1 MDIADFD
8 QFPQDAVWLQQDDE
22 TNASYA
28 AFCIYRDMGVRRSL
42 RQTCQTYYELADLP
56 ARTDG
61 KVTQIS
67 SWSQKYDWVERA
79 WAYTAHLDRMARIE
93 ATEAAKQMG
102 RRHAAIASVAIAK
115 AAERINAVDPS
126 KLSTREAV
134 ALLDLGVK
142 VERMARGQSA
152 VDDDATDDTEERSFK
167 AAVAADPALALA
179 ARDIALA
186 LEGMSRHQVA
196 APAVDTPTPPVDETI
211 VESPG
216 TPEAE

>member
-8 QFPQDAVWLQQDDE
+8 EFPQDAVWLQQDDE

-42 RQTCQTYYELADLP
+42 RQTCKTYYELADLP

-61 KVTQIS
+61 RVTQIS
-67 SWSQKYDWVERA
+67 SWSQSFDWVERA

-93 ATEAAKQMG
+93 AVEAAKQMG

-115 AAERINAVDPS
+115 AAERINALEAT

-152 VDDDATDDTEERSFK
+152 EDDEATDDTAERSFK
-167 AAVAADPALALA
+167 AAVADDPALALA

-186 LEGMSRHQVA
+186 MEGMDRHQVA
-196 APAVDTPTPPVDETI
+196 VPAADAPAPPLNETI
-211 VESPG
+211 VE
-216 TPEAE
+216 TPDIPETE

>member
-8 QFPQDAVWLQQDDE
+8 QLPQDAVWLQQDDE

-115 AAERINAVDPS
+115 AAERINAIEAS

-134 ALLDLGVK
+134 VLLDLGVK

-152 VDDDATDDTEERSFK
+152 EDDDVADDTAERSFK
-167 AAVAADPALALA
+167 AAVADDPALALA

-186 LEGMSRHQVA
+186 MEGMNRHQVA
-196 APAVDTPTPPVDETI
+196 VPAADAPAPPDETI
-211 VESPG
+211 VETPD
-216 TPEAE
+216 TPETE